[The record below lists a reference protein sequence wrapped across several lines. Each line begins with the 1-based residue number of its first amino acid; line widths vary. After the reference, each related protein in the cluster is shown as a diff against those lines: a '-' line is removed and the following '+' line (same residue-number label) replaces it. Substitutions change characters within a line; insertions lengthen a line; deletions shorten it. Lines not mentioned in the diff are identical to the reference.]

1 MELMILSLIIGFT
14 ALMIL
19 LMFILFTSFSDI
31 KRNIRL
37 LLLRKKGYGIIYI
50 IGSDGQIRN
59 YEKKFSNDFEIEKNK
74 YVMEESKRLWKG
86 NIPILIYEEGKSLP
100 IDIFSKEEDNIDS
113 RAIYNMVMN
122 ARMQLPQGWGDLFND
137 PAGLASIASAV
148 LAGIAVVMI
157 FLIQDK
163 ITIIW
168 QAVT

>member
-37 LLLRKKGYGIIYI
+37 LFLRKKGFGIIYI
-50 IGSDGQIRN
+50 IGSDGQIRS
-59 YEKKFSNDFEIEKNK
+59 YEKKFSNEFEIGKNK
-74 YVMEESKRLWKG
+74 YVMEEDKRLWNG

-100 IDIFSKEEDNIDS
+100 INIFSKEEDNIDS

-122 ARMQLPQGWGDLFND
+122 ARMELPKGWGDLFND
-137 PAGLASIASAV
+137 PAKLASIASAV
-148 LAGIAVVMI
+148 LSGIAVVMI

-163 ITIIW
+163 ITIIL
-168 QAVT
+168 QALK